1 MKTGPASAPPA
12 PSSLSWALGALHRG
26 AHPVTVTRTA
36 TGLIGAP
43 LICDAL
49 TDTGHLDV
57 AHRLLTQTA
66 CPSWVYPTGTDRQ
79 CAVRTRGSHRRDGDP
94 LQTRS

>member
-1 MKTGPASAPPA
+1 MDRHPRPRHPHRSPG
-12 PSSLSWALGALHRG
+12 SSGALHRG

-36 TGLIGAP
+36 TGFIGAP
-43 LICDAL
+43 PICDAL

>member
-1 MKTGPASAPPA
+1 M
-12 PSSLSWALGALHRG
+12 HRG
-26 AHPVTVTRTA
+26 APPVTVTRTA
-36 TGLIGAP
+36 TGFIGAP
-43 LICDAL
+43 PICAAL

-57 AHRLLTQTA
+57 AHRLLAQTA